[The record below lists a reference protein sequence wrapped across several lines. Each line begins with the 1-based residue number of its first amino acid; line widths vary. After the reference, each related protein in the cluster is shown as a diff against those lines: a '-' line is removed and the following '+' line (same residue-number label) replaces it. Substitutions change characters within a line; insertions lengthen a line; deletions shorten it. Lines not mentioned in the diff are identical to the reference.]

1 MEVEQTLKELHQLL
15 DSTFHDAQKA
25 VSISNDEVQRIV
37 FHLIECQ
44 QNMPADLR
52 LTPCFAQFIFATEAL
67 YDAYENYE
75 LTEMGD
81 WIGWALS
88 KDLVDSHVKV
98 LHVGRIIDFYS
109 SPTLGSWPGFIPTM
123 VKFFG
128 AFYFYAR
135 ERTAMNNIAQEL
147 WFSATQSFEAIM
159 MMPTKQIDL
168 PEIFLGV
175 NLACWAAKDAPKL
188 AKDFIPKFESIAQND
203 SLPNQ
208 FRALLYT
215 GLSTIAGTYS
225 SKASSDWAQ
234 LALSGCDESLP
245 DGHKMQLLSSVY
257 ASTEGGDSA
266 ALLSQIDLVQR
277 NCKSQL
283 DEIAFFRDAA
293 MRSGAIQPFIVK
305 TITVPDTE
313 LTLKGLRLWYQLPS
327 DESSITAKYLYLSV
341 PFGEHGYS
349 SVLGP
354 EKIFIDR
361 DSQSFIE
368 DLVHASN
375 KFLGVAKSIAY
386 ADNSAL
392 KIPDRIGLPMYG
404 DSTNYESAMTQGYC
418 PTPYMFES
426 EPLYQLIIDNECNP
440 VQATQLKE
448 WGKTWPIAC
457 SFSIPKPD
465 RKPKKVLVWC
475 GGGSLTEG
483 LEAEAIKQIF
493 ERTGATVEVVSFE
506 ESAQRDFTTAYED
519 DGYDV
524 IWVASHGTY
533 DHWSP
538 KKVTMHVGEDK
549 SVSLED
555 LWNKAPIREER
566 RLLFLNICDGA
577 RFEERGYLP
586 KIGLAPGLAC
596 ADQATISHL
605 WPVLGYPAA
614 AFGAYLAY
622 YIAEDTSF
630 FEAYK
635 LAMLSIRKTTYEI
648 AEDLTSKIGDGFE
661 LIQQLR
667 RKEEDYSSI
676 DFYGSAAFYQ

>member
-1 MEVEQTLKELHQLL
+1 MEFEQALKHSHHFLN
-15 DSTFHDAQKA
+15 SVFHDARLA
-25 VSISNDEVQRIV
+25 VSISYDEAQRLV
-37 FHLIECQ
+37 FQLIEHQ

-52 LTPCFAQFIFATEAL
+52 LMPCFAQFIFATEAL
-67 YDAYENYE
+67 YKAYENHE

-81 WIGWALS
+81 WIGWAFS
-88 KDLVDSHVKV
+88 EDLVESHTKE
-98 LHVGRIIDFYS
+98 LHIGRIVDFYS
-109 SPTLGSWPGFIPTM
+109 SPTLISWPGFMPTM

-135 ERTAMNNIAQEL
+135 ERTAMNNIARDL
-147 WFSATQSFEAIM
+147 WVSATLSFETIM
-159 MMPTKQIDL
+159 KMPAHHIDP
-168 PEIFLGV
+168 PEVFLGL
-175 NLACWAAKDAPKL
+175 NLACWAAKEAPEL
-188 AKDFIPKFESIAQND
+188 AKVFVPQLESTAEND

-208 FRALLYT
+208 FRALLYS
-215 GLSTIAGTYS
+215 GLSTSAGFYS
-225 SKASSDWAQ
+225 SKTSSEWAQ
-234 LALSGCDESLP
+234 KALVECDDSLR
-245 DGHKMQLLSSVY
+245 DADKMQLLSTVY
-257 ASTEGGDSA
+257 AGTEGGDPST
-266 ALLSQIDLVQR
+266 LLSQIDLVQR
-277 NCKSQL
+277 HLKSQL
-283 DEIAFFRDAA
+283 EEIAFFRDAA
-293 MRSGAIQPFIVK
+293 IRSGAIQPFIVK
-305 TITVPDTE
+305 TVNASDTE
-313 LTLKGLRLWYQLPS
+313 LTLQGLRLWYQLPS
-327 DESSITAKYLYLSV
+327 DEFSITAKQLYLSI

-349 SVLGP
+349 SVVGS
-354 EKIFIDR
+354 EKIFIER
-361 DSQSFIE
+361 DSQAFLE

-386 ADNSAL
+386 ADNSGL
-392 KIPDRIGLPMYG
+392 RIPDRIGIPMYG
-404 DSTNYESAMTQGYC
+404 DSTDYESAMKKGYC
-418 PTPYMFES
+418 PSPYLFNS
-426 EPLYQLIIDNECNP
+426 EPLYQLILDNECNP

-448 WGKTWPIAC
+448 WGKTWPIA
-457 SFSIPKPD
+457 SSLSIPKPD
-465 RKPKKVLVWC
+465 RKPKNVLIWC

-493 ERTGATVEVVSFE
+493 ERAGATVEVVSYE
-506 ESAQRDFTTAYED
+506 ETAQRDFTTAYED
-519 DGYDV
+519 DCYDV

-538 KKVTMHVGEDK
+538 KKVTMHVAESK
-549 SVSLED
+549 SVSLAD

-622 YIAEDTSF
+622 YIAEGTSF
-630 FEAYK
+630 FDAYK
-635 LAMLSIRKTTYEI
+635 LAMLSVRKTTYTI

-676 DFYGSAAFYQ
+676 EFYGSAAFYQ